1 MNPTIALQLY
11 TVRDYTSKDFA
22 GTVKDIAKV
31 GYKAVELAGYGNLS
45 PADAA
50 KACADAGVK
59 VTSMHVGWEMFT
71 EKFDELIKTAQL
83 FKTTDL
89 VLPGVDPKR
98 YSSKEACLKFGSEM
112 NTVGAKVREAGYH
125 LSYHNHD
132 KEFAVYDGKTG
143 FEWILDAAEPRNL
156 SGQVDLFWVTVAG
169 QNALRTVK
177 RLGTRIRSMHAKD
190 GTGPGAETPIG
201 KGAVDFPG
209 IFKFCRENGL
219 AELFVVEQEAFTG
232 SYIDACRS
240 ALEYLQGASK
250 A

>member
-1 MNPTIALQLY
+1 MTPTIAIQLY

-31 GYKAVELAGYGNLS
+31 GYKAVETAGFGNLD
-45 PADAA
+45 AAGAA
-50 KACADAGVK
+50 KAIKDAGLK
-59 VTSMHVGWEMFT
+59 VSGMHVGMEMFT
-71 EKFDELIKTAQL
+71 EKWDELQSTAKL
-83 FKTTDL
+83 LDTTYL
-89 VLPGVDPKR
+89 IIPGVDPKR
-98 YSSKEACLKFGSEM
+98 YASKEACLKFGGEL
-112 NTVGAKVREAGYH
+112 NEVGAKARAAGFS

-132 KEFAVYDGKTG
+132 KEFAIYDGKPG
-143 FEWILDAAEPRNL
+143 LEWILDAAEPRNL
-156 SGQVDLFWVTVAG
+156 SAQVDLFWVTVAG

-177 RLGTRIRSMHAKD
+177 RLGTRIRSLHAKD

-219 AELFVVEQEAFTG
+219 ADLFVVEQEAFTG
-232 SYIDACRS
+232 DYRDACRS
-240 ALEYLQGASK
+240 ALEYLQGAAK

>member
-1 MNPTIALQLY
+1 M
-11 TVRDYTSKDFA
+11 
-22 GTVKDIAKV
+22 
-31 GYKAVELAGYGNLS
+31 
-45 PADAA
+45 
-50 KACADAGVK
+50 
-59 VTSMHVGWEMFT
+59 
-71 EKFDELIKTAQL
+71 
-83 FKTTDL
+83 
-89 VLPGVDPKR
+89 
-98 YSSKEACLKFGSEM
+98 
-112 NTVGAKVREAGYH
+112 
-125 LSYHNHD
+125 
-132 KEFAVYDGKTG
+132 
-143 FEWILDAAEPRNL
+143 LDAAEPQNL

-177 RLGTRIRSMHAKD
+177 RLGTRIRSLHAKD